1 MMHGGIRAIA
11 EAPQERAA
19 QGGLVLR
26 RLLAYLQPFWKQLL
40 YILVLVVISA
50 ATQAAGPYLIGRAI
64 DGAIGQGDR
73 AGLNRIMIMLLAA
86 YVAGTVA
93 SRAQFVAIGEVGQR
107 TLAHMRAE
115 IFATVQRLSLRF
127 FDRRPA
133 GDLISRL
140 SNDTD
145 VLNQL
150 FSQGLVM
157 VLGSLFGLLG
167 IVLAMLALDWRL
179 ALASFVVIPIMLLLT
194 RVFAGLSRRAFRK
207 ARESLGDVSSEIQEE
222 IAGVKIAQA
231 FNRTAVNQQRF
242 QQRNAANRDAN
253 VNATAVTSAFTPAID
268 VLSTVATAIVAGY
281 GGYLALRGQITV
293 GVVVAFLTYVQQFF
307 RPIQAISTFYTT
319 AQASLAAA
327 ERIFDLI
334 DTPQDLT
341 DAPGAR
347 EMPPIAGRVAFD
359 HVSFSYGARPMQDQR
374 PKTKDQRPLT
384 NDQRP
389 TTKDQN
395 IRPGNGSNIANHVSH
410 QDLVVDPSSLVL
422 QEDLVVGP
430 SSLVL
435 NDISLIAEPGQTV
448 AVVGPTGA
456 GKTTLV
462 NMIGRFYDVDE
473 GAVTIDDI
481 DVRSVTRASLRAQM
495 GVVLQDSFLF
505 SGTLMENIRYGRLDA
520 TDAEVEAAARAAYAH
535 DFIERLPQGYQSK
548 IGERG
553 GTLSQGQ
560 RQLLGIAR
568 AILANPRI
576 LILDEATSSVDT
588 RSEQLIQSALKTLL
602 AGRTSFVIA
611 HRLSTIRD
619 ADQVLVMQA
628 GRIVER
634 GTHDELLARGGL
646 YAELYRRQFRDD
658 SVPVGA

>member
-1 MMHGGIRAIA
+1 MMHGGLRAMA
-11 EAPQERAA
+11 EAPHERAA

-26 RLLAYLQPFWKQLL
+26 RLVAYLRPFWKQLV
-40 YILVLVVISA
+40 YILILVIVGA
-50 ATQAAGPYLIGRAI
+50 AAQALGPYLIGRAI

-73 AGLNRIMIMLLAA
+73 AGLNRTMLLLLAV
-86 YVAGTVA
+86 YVAGAAA
-93 SRAQFVAIGEVGQR
+93 SRAQFLAIGVVGQR
-107 TLAHMRAE
+107 TLARMRAE

-133 GDLISRL
+133 GDLMSRL
-140 SNDTD
+140 TNDTD

-157 VLGSLFGLLG
+157 VLGSLFGLTG
-167 IVLAMLALDWRL
+167 IVIAMLALDWRL

-194 RVFAGLSRRAFRK
+194 RVFARLSRRAFRRTR
-207 ARESLGDVSSEIQEE
+207 AALGDVSTEIQEE

-231 FNRTAVNQQRF
+231 FNRTGVNQQRF
-242 QQRNAANRDAN
+242 RERNAANRDAN
-253 VNATAVTSAFTPAID
+253 VNATAITSAFTPAID

-281 GGYLALRGQITV
+281 GGYLALHGQITI

-319 AQASLAAA
+319 AQSSLAAA

-334 DTPQDLT
+334 DTPLDLT
-341 DAPGAR
+341 DAPRAPA
-347 EMPPIAGRVAFD
+347 MAPIVGRVVYD
-359 HVSFSYGARPMQDQR
+359 HVSFSYGARPTDDRR
-374 PKTKDQRPLT
+374 PMT
-384 NDQRP
+384 NNQP
-389 TTKDQN
+389 VAS
-395 IRPGNGSNIANHVSH
+395 GGVNGVENGA
-410 QDLVVDPSSLVL
+410 DADSLIL
-422 QEDLVVGP
+422 GP

-435 NDISLIAEPGQTV
+435 NDISLVAEPGQTI

-462 NMIGRFYDVDE
+462 NMLGRFYDVGE
-473 GAVTIDDI
+473 GAVTIDGVDI
-481 DVRSVTRASLRAQM
+481 RAVTKASLRAQM

-505 SGTLMENIRYGRLDA
+505 SGTIMENIRYGRLDA

-535 DFIERLPQGYQSK
+535 DFIARMPEGYQTK

-568 AILANPRI
+568 AILADPRI

-588 RSEQLIQSALKTLL
+588 RSEALIQSALKTLL
-602 AGRTSFVIA
+602 RGRTSFVIA

-619 ADQVLVMQA
+619 ADQVLVMDG

-634 GTHDELLARGGL
+634 GTHEDLLARGGL
-646 YAELYRRQFRDD
+646 YAELYRRQFRDE
-658 SVPVGA
+658 VAPVGS

>member
-1 MMHGGIRAIA
+1 MMHGGLRAMA
-11 EAPQERAA
+11 AAPQERAA
-19 QGGLVLR
+19 QSGVVLR
-26 RLLAYLQPFWKQLL
+26 RLTAYLRPFWKQLV
-40 YILVLVVISA
+40 YILVLVIVGA
-50 ATQAAGPYLIGRAI
+50 AAQAAGPYLIGRAI

-73 AGLNRIMIMLLAA
+73 DGLNRTMLLLLAV
-86 YVAGTVA
+86 YVAGAAA
-93 SRAQFVAIGEVGQR
+93 SRAQFLAIGVVGQR
-107 TLAHMRAE
+107 TLARMRAE

-133 GDLISRL
+133 GDLMSRL
-140 SNDTD
+140 TNDTD

-157 VLGSLFGLLG
+157 VLGSLFGLTG
-167 IVLAMLALDWRL
+167 IVIAMLALDWRL
-179 ALASFVVIPIMLLLT
+179 ALASFVVIPIMLVLT
-194 RVFAGLSRRAFRK
+194 RVFARLSRRAFRRS
-207 ARESLGDVSSEIQEE
+207 REALGDVSTEIQEE

-231 FNRTAVNQQRF
+231 FNRTGVNQQRF
-242 QQRNAANRDAN
+242 RQRNAANRDAN
-253 VNATAVTSAFTPAID
+253 VNATAITSAFTPAID

-281 GGYLALRGQITV
+281 GGYLALHGQITI

-319 AQASLAAA
+319 AQSSLAAA

-334 DTPQDLT
+334 DTPPDLT
-341 DAPGAR
+341 DAPGAPA
-347 EMPPIAGRVAFD
+347 MAPIVGRVAYD
-359 HVSFSYGARPMQDQR
+359 HVSFSYGARPTDDR
-374 PKTKDQRPLT
+374 PVASGG
-384 NDQRP
+384 
-389 TTKDQN
+389 
-395 IRPGNGSNIANHVSH
+395 GNGVENGA
-410 QDLVVDPSSLVL
+410 DPDSLVL
-422 QEDLVVGP
+422 GP

-435 NDISLIAEPGQTV
+435 NDISLVAEPGQTI

-462 NMIGRFYDVDE
+462 NMLGRFYDVGE
-473 GAVTIDDI
+473 GAVTIDGVDI
-481 DVRSVTRASLRAQM
+481 RAVTKASLRAQM

-505 SGTLMENIRYGRLDA
+505 SGTIMENIRYGRLDA

-535 DFIERLPQGYQSK
+535 DFIARMPEGYQTK

-568 AILANPRI
+568 AILADPRI

-588 RSEQLIQSALKTLL
+588 RSEALIQSALKMLL
-602 AGRTSFVIA
+602 RGRTSFVIA

-619 ADQVLVMQA
+619 ADQVLVMDG

-634 GTHDELLARGGL
+634 GTHEDLLARGGL
-646 YAELYRRQFRDD
+646 YAELYRRQFRDE
-658 SVPVGA
+658 VAPVGS